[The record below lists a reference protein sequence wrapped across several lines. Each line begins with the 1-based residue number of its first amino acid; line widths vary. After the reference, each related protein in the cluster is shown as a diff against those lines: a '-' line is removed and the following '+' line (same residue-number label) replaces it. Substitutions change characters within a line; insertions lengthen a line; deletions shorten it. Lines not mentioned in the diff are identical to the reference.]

1 MSRNFNLHNGQR
13 GSALAV
19 RVTPRASR
27 NQIVGMLED
36 GTIKVHL
43 ASDAAED
50 QINVELVAFLAEV
63 LGVPKSRVEIVAG
76 ENGRDKL
83 ISVLDMDV
91 DTAHQRVVARLRL
104 FQKPVGQFT
113 SLVVVHQRR
122 PKP

>member
-1 MSRNFNLHNGQR
+1 MTRNFNLHNGQR

-27 NQIVGMLED
+27 SQIVGMLDD

-43 ASDAAED
+43 ASDAADD
-50 QINVELVAFLAEV
+50 QINVELVAYLAEV

-91 DTAHQRVVARLRL
+91 ETAHQRIVA
-104 FQKPVGQFT
+104 
-113 SLVVVHQRR
+113 HMD
-122 PKP
+122 